1 MNKPK
6 VLMIHADQWPALSC
20 LSDEQLGRLLR
31 YLCMWFFI
39 DSSDDNK
46 EELLVDSDLLP
57 SFRFMQSLINLDS
70 KKYQQR
76 CEKNKQNIM
85 KRWGKNA
92 NDTNV
97 DFVYHTNTNTSTN
110 TNTNTNTST
119 NGRRNSSSSVISE
132 KPANDGED
140 EEEEEDSLIFI
151 KAEKEWLPWFNKL
164 LADNDSAIPRMR
176 KMTMQRAKA
185 MKFLAV
191 KYGNEA
197 LVEVLR
203 RAAQNSFLNGRSK
216 RSNFVA
222 DIDWLLVEKNFM
234 KVYENKFYNK

>member
-1 MNKPK
+1 
-6 VLMIHADQWPALSC
+6 MIHADQWPALSC
-20 LSDEQLGRLLR
+20 LNDEQLGRLLR
-31 YLCMWFFI
+31 HLCKWFFD
-39 DSSDDNK
+39 DSGDDRK
-46 EELLVDSDLLP
+46 EERLVDSDIRPLYL
-57 SFRFMQSLINLDS
+57 FMQSLVQLDS

-76 CEKNKQNIM
+76 CEKNKQNAM
-85 KRWGKNA
+85 KRWVKNA
-92 NDTNV
+92 NDAIADFACHTNTN
-97 DFVYHTNTNTSTN
+97 TNTNTSTN

-119 NGRRNSSSSVISE
+119 NGRRNSSSSSVISE

-140 EEEEEDSLIFI
+140 EEEEDSLIFI